1 MDEKMEILLNLPR
14 KSKLAPSPKERIW
27 ICNLMIG
34 KYYKAERKRAGLSQ
48 AQVAKMIGKPL
59 SFVKEYEA
67 GKIGMEISTY
77 LLIAKKLQTGALDG
91 ITEVM
96 IWNVI

>member
-1 MDEKMEILLNLPR
+1 MKKLLNLPR
-14 KSKLAPSPKERIW
+14 KSKLAPSPKERIG

-34 KYYKAERKRAGLSQ
+34 QYYKAERKRAGLSQ
-48 AQVAKMIGKPL
+48 AQVAKKIGKPV

-77 LLIAKKLQTGALDG
+77 LLIAKKIGTDALGGIDG
-91 ITEVM
+91 
-96 IWNVI
+96 VIMWDVI